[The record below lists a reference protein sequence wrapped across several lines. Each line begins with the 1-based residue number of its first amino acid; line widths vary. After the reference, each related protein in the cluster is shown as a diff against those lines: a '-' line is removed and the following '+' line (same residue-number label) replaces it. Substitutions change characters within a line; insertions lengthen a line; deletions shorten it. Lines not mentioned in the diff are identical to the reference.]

1 MVPARIVAGL
11 FFVSLLGMIA
21 GAQAT
26 VYFDGRL
33 TATGACPAV
42 TAIKRAENP
51 GKVHLEPGLI
61 YQVLGK
67 NKDNATH
74 LLVRIQGAKPDSRWV
89 AVSCGTLNAKQRPS
103 AAKQGPGQGPGQV
116 PSGQFLL
123 AASWLPAFC
132 EIRQRRPECRDQ
144 TARRPDASRFSLH
157 GLWPQPSSRSY
168 CGVSSGD
175 RERSKTG
182 GWSKLPQLEL
192 SAATREGLDSLMP
205 GTRSYLHRHEWT
217 KHGTCYGAPPD
228 TYFRDSVALLE
239 QLNNSKVTE
248 LFSQSI
254 GRHLSSTE
262 VRRAFDVA
270 FGKGAGQRVR
280 LACKDGMISELRISL
295 KGKIR
300 DGVSLKQLIQAAP
313 TKSVGCRGGRVD
325 KAGLQGR

>member
-1 MVPARIVAGL
+1 MLPARIVIGL
-11 FFVSLLGMIA
+11 FCMSLLGMTA
-21 GAQAT
+21 GAQAM
-26 VYFDGRL
+26 VPIDGRL

-42 TAIKRAENP
+42 TAIKRGENP
-51 GKVHLEPGLI
+51 GKVLLEPGRI

-67 NKDNATH
+67 NKDAATH
-74 LLVRIQGAKPDSRWV
+74 LLVRIEGAKPDSRWV
-89 AVSCGTLNAKQRPS
+89 AVSCGTLNAKPRPS
-103 AAKQGPGQGPGQV
+103 KAKQRQGKV

-132 EIRQRRPECRDQ
+132 ETQRRRPECRDQ

-175 RERSKTG
+175 RDRSKSG
-182 GWSKLPQLEL
+182 GWSKLPPLEL
-192 SAATREGLDSLMP
+192 SDATRQGLDRLMP

-217 KHGTCYGAPPD
+217 KHGTCYGAPPE
-228 TYFRDSVALLE
+228 TYFRDSVALLK

-248 LFSQSI
+248 LFSRSI
-254 GRHLSSTE
+254 GRHLSATE
-262 VRRAFDVA
+262 VRGAFDAA
-270 FGKGAGQRVR
+270 FGRQAGQRVR
-280 LACKDGMISELRISL
+280 LVCKDGMISELRISL

-300 DGVSLKQLIQAAP
+300 DGVALKQLIQAAP
-313 TKSVGCRGGRVD
+313 TKSAGCRGGRVD